1 MLDLTI
7 LTPEKEL
14 FQGSVKSVKV
24 PGVSGQFE
32 ILENHAAILSA
43 LAAGEIVVKGLKGK
57 VSNYK
62 IKSGFVEVL
71 RNDVALLVHADQD

>member
-1 MLDLTI
+1 MMDLTI

-14 FQGSVKSVKV
+14 FQGAVKSIKV

-43 LAAGEIVVKGLKGK
+43 LASGEIIVKDLKGK
-57 VSNYK
+57 VANYK

-71 RNDVALLVHADQD
+71 RNDVALLVHEDQV

>member
-14 FQGSVKSVKV
+14 FHGAVKSIKV

-43 LAAGEIVVKGLKGK
+43 LVGGDIVVKGLKGK
-57 VSNYK
+57 VSSYK

-71 RNDVALLVHADQD
+71 RNDVALLVHEDQD